1 MIKILIKEKS
11 ITYDVL
17 VFNFRI
23 TNVSSTNLNV
33 QETNVQEASIFG
45 KNINFFRGFC
55 PPDNFSLFRR
65 RHN

>member
-11 ITYDVL
+11 ITCSYDVL

-45 KNINFFRGFC
+45 KT
-55 PPDNFSLFRR
+55 
-65 RHN
+65 